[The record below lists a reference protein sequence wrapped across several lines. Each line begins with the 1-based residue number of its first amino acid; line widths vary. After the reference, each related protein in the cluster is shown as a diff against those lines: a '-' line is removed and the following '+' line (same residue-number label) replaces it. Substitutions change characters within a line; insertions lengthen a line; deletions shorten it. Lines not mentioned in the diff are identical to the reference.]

1 MKPSRYQITTS
12 QNGKKPTRAIHLSR
26 NSPIFS
32 SSSSSSTLPRETRRW
47 RWRQSRPSQLF
58 FFPLVARAPSCGRCR
73 LSSSASASNN
83 ETAQESERQTTSIWV
98 EARRRKKKPRRK
110 RKTTFTRSRG
120 PKKGRSENGRSSS
133 CDGCRGRGCV
143 GPEGEGNG
151 LHE

>member
-12 QNGKKPTRAIHLSR
+12 QNGKNQQGPFICREIR
-26 NSPIFS
+26 RFFF
-32 SSSSSSTLPRETRRW
+32 SSSSSTLPRETRRW